1 MVDLI
6 NKYNDCE
13 LLYNPDADIATCSFD
28 IFNETRRCFIFMKP
42 KIGDLSNILSLFNK
56 YRDDRNN
63 HVIVWNP
70 NSSLISK
77 IKNACD
83 VDVIERDMKTLK
95 KNIASYI
102 GDRISSTNLLAESNA
117 LKCFSDTIGS
127 SDYSYDINYDNI
139 EMKYRPL
146 LLKCVNKGQITTND
160 IYEVIGDEILS
171 EDSSL
176 FALYSKGQIDLFF
189 YMLKEKMNSKKEY
202 EKDILILKIINYFEH
217 EVRLNLMIS
226 SMMSSGMSSDDII
239 NNIFLM
245 KKLKTGKNT
254 YSKNQI
260 KFFISRISSDNTNS
274 IKKDNEFK
282 LIALNSCRKIL
293 RSNCNLAFKDTH
305 ITFAIMY
312 LVDRIEFRDFY
323 SIVSRLKA

>member
-1 MVDLI
+1 
-6 NKYNDCE
+6 
-13 LLYNPDADIATCSFD
+13 
-28 IFNETRRCFIFMKP
+28 MKP
-42 KIGDLSNILSLFNK
+42 KVCELSNILSLFNK
-56 YRDDRNN
+56 YRDDSNN

-70 NSSLISK
+70 NSSLMSK
-77 IKNACD
+77 IEGVCD
-83 VDVIERDMKTLK
+83 VNVIKRDMKTLK

-102 GDRISSTNLLAESNA
+102 GDRISNTNLLAESSA

-146 LLKCVNKGQITTND
+146 LLKCINKGRITTND
-160 IYEVIGDEILS
+160 VYEVIGDEILS

-189 YMLKEKMNSKKEY
+189 YMLKEKMKSKKEY
-202 EKDILILKIINYFEH
+202 EKDIFILKIINYFEH

-239 NNIFLM
+239 NSIFLM

-260 KFFISRISSDNTNS
+260 KFFISRISSDNANS

-293 RSNCNLAFKDTH
+293 RSNYNSTLKDTH
-305 ITFAIMY
+305 ITFVIMY
-312 LVDRIEFRDFY
+312 LVDKIAFRDFY
-323 SIVSRLKA
+323 SIVSRLKI

>member
-1 MVDLI
+1 
-6 NKYNDCE
+6 
-13 LLYNPDADIATCSFD
+13 
-28 IFNETRRCFIFMKP
+28 MKP
-42 KIGDLSNILSLFNK
+42 KVCDLSNILSLFNK
-56 YRDDRNN
+56 YRDDSNN

-70 NSSLISK
+70 NSSLMSK
-77 IKNACD
+77 IEDVCD
-83 VDVIERDMKTLK
+83 INVTEKDMKTLK

-102 GDRISSTNLLAESNA
+102 GDRISSTNLFAESSA

-146 LLKCVNKGQITTND
+146 LLKCINKGRITTND
-160 IYEVIGDEILS
+160 VYEVIGDEILS

-189 YMLKEKMNSKKEY
+189 YMLKEKMKSKKEY
-202 EKDILILKIINYFEH
+202 EKDIFILKIINYFEH

-239 NNIFLM
+239 NSIFLM

-260 KFFISRISSDNTNS
+260 KFFISRISSDNANS

-293 RSNCNLAFKDTH
+293 RSNCNLTLKDTH
-305 ITFAIMY
+305 VTFVIMY
-312 LVDRIEFRDFY
+312 LVDKIEFRDFY
-323 SIVSRLKA
+323 SIVSRLKI